1 MRAWSHQQLEVDWD
15 VSKTRVMNSMFCS
28 DRVRPR
34 MELFCSD
41 RVRPRMELER
51 RRQDKEGG
59 RSVCGKIVL
68 IPMEVTATQIIFP

>member
-34 MELFCSD
+34 MEL
-41 RVRPRMELER
+41 ER

-59 RSVCGKIVL
+59 RSVCVKIVL
-68 IPMEVTATQIIFP
+68 IPMEVTATQIIFT